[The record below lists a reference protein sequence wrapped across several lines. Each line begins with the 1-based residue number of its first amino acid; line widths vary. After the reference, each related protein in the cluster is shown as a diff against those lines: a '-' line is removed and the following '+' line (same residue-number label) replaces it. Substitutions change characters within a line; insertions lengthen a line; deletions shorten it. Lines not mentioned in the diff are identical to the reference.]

1 MKQLLDS
8 VMEKNTSINRAM
20 LKIGDGSY
28 ELNINNYL
36 DSYGANCLTAVS
48 LALFASLLS
57 IKVPHVAS
65 TVPLVLSPDNER

>member
-1 MKQLLDS
+1 MKELLDT
-8 VMEKNTSINRAM
+8 VMEKDTCINRET

-28 ELNINNYL
+28 ELNIHIFL

-65 TVPLVLSPDNER
+65 TTPLVLAPDTER